1 MFALIA
7 TLAIQALVS
16 MAVLTPPVFAALAA
30 PEIGVSA
37 NAIGVY
43 TSLVYAA
50 ACFSSAASGGP
61 IRRHG
66 AIRLSQACLVACAVG
81 LALTATASLALVLA
95 GALLLGLGYG
105 PVTPASSHLLIR
117 QTPPA
122 RRALVFSIKQTGVPV
137 GGALAGIL
145 VPALVLALGW
155 RGAALAAALLS
166 LMVAAAVEPVH
177 KSLDSDA
184 DPAARG
190 ERGVLT
196 AIRLVLASPPLRR
209 LALASLAFSA
219 MQLCFSAFVVTFL
232 TERIGLALVTAGAV
246 MAAAQV
252 AAIGGRILWGWVADR
267 FLATRQLLGVLGLVM
282 AASAAALSLVTPGW
296 PVAAIAAVTVA
307 LGASGL
313 GWNGIYLA
321 EVATLA
327 PAGSAGLVTGGA
339 LSLTFLGIVIGPA
352 LFSAVIG
359 ASGSYRLAFLAAAC
373 FAAIAAV
380 AVWRR

>member
-7 TLAIQALVS
+7 TLAIQTLVS
-16 MAVLTPPVFAALAA
+16 MAVLTPPGFAALAA

-37 NAIGVY
+37 NALGGY
-43 TSLVYAA
+43 NSLVYAA
-50 ACFSSAASGGP
+50 ACLSAAVSGGP

-66 AIRLSQACLVACAVG
+66 AIRLSQACLIACAAG
-81 LALTATASLALVLA
+81 LALTASASLALVLG
-95 GALLLGLGYG
+95 GAVLLGLGYG

-155 RGAALAAALLS
+155 KGAALAAAALS
-166 LMVAAAVEPVH
+166 VLVAVAVEPVRQ
-177 KSLDSDA
+177 SLDSDA
-184 DPAARG
+184 DPTARG
-190 ERGVLT
+190 ERGVLA

-219 MQLCFSAFVVTFL
+219 MQLFCL
-232 TERIGLALVTAGAV
+232 
-246 MAAAQV
+246 
-252 AAIGGRILWGWVADR
+252 
-267 FLATRQLLGVLGLVM
+267 LGLVM
-282 AASAAALSLVTPGW
+282 AASATALSLVTPGW
-296 PVAAIAAVTVA
+296 PVAAIAAVTVV

-327 PAGSAGLVTGGA
+327 PPGKAGLVTGGA

-352 LFSAVIG
+352 LFSVVVE
-359 ASGSYRLAFLAAAC
+359 ASGSYQPAFLAAAS
-373 FAAIAAV
+373 FAALAAL

>member
-7 TLAIQALVS
+7 TLAIQALVA

-30 PEIGVSA
+30 PEIGVGA
-37 NAIGVY
+37 NAIGIY
-43 TSLVYAA
+43 TSVVYAA
-50 ACFSSAASGGP
+50 ACLSAAASGGP
-61 IRRHG
+61 LRRHG
-66 AIRLSQACLVACAVG
+66 AIRLSQLCLVLCALG
-81 LALTATASLALVLA
+81 LALAATASLPLVLG
-95 GALLLGLGYG
+95 GAVILGVGYG

-117 QTPPA
+117 QTPPE

-145 VPALVLALGW
+145 VPALVVTLGW
-155 RGAALAAALLS
+155 KGAALATAALS
-166 LMVAAAVEPVH
+166 VAVAVAVQPLRRD
-177 KSLDSDA
+177 LDSDA
-184 DPAARG
+184 DPQARG

-196 AIRLVLASPPLRR
+196 AIRLVLAEPRLRR

-232 TERIGLALVTAGAV
+232 TERVGLRLVAAGAV
-246 MAAAQV
+246 MATAQA

-267 FLATRQLLGVLGLVM
+267 LVATRQLLGALGLVM
-282 AASAAALSLVTPGW
+282 AASAAVLGLVTPAW
-296 PVAAIAAVTVA
+296 PIAAIAAVTVT

-327 PAGSAGLVTGGA
+327 PAGKAGMVTGGA
-339 LSLTFLGIVIGPA
+339 LSLTFLGIVVGPA
-352 LFSAVIG
+352 LFSGVVG
-359 ASGSYRLAFLAAAC
+359 ASGSYPLAFLAASFC
-373 FAAIAAV
+373 AALAAV

>member
-7 TLAIQALVS
+7 TLAIQALVA

-30 PEIGVSA
+30 PEIGVGA

-50 ACFSSAASGGP
+50 ACLSSAASGGP
-61 IRRHG
+61 LRRHG
-66 AIRLSQACLVACAVG
+66 AIRLSQLCLVLCALG
-81 LALTATASLALVLA
+81 LALAATASLALVLG
-95 GALLLGLGYG
+95 GAVLLGLGSG

-117 QTPPA
+117 QTPPE

-145 VPALVLALGW
+145 VPALVVALGW
-155 RGAALAAALLS
+155 KGAALAAAALNLV
-166 LMVAAAVEPVH
+166 LAIAVQPVRRE
-177 KSLDSDA
+177 LDSDA
-184 DPAARG
+184 DPSARG
-190 ERGVLT
+190 ERGLLT
-196 AIRLVLASPPLRR
+196 AIRLVLAEPALRR

-232 TERIGLALVTAGAV
+232 TEQVGLTLIAAGAV
-246 MAAAQV
+246 MATAQA

-267 FLATRQLLGVLGLVM
+267 FMATRQLLGALGLVM
-282 AASAAALSLVTPGW
+282 AASAGALSLATAAW
-296 PVAAIAAVTVA
+296 PVAAIAAVTA
-307 LGASGL
+307 ILGASGL

-321 EVATLA
+321 QVATLA
-327 PAGSAGLVTGGA
+327 PAGKAGMVTGGA

-352 LFSAVIG
+352 LFSAVVG
-359 ASGSYRLAFLAAAC
+359 ASGSYRLAFLAASC
-373 FAAIAAV
+373 CVAIAAV

>member
-37 NAIGVY
+37 NGIGVY

-50 ACFSSAASGGP
+50 ACLSAAVSGGP

-66 AIRLSQACLVACAVG
+66 AIRLSQVCLLACAAG
-81 LALTATASLALVLA
+81 LALTASASLALVLG
-95 GALLLGLGYG
+95 GAVLLGLGYG
-105 PVTPASSHLLIR
+105 PVTPASSHILIR

-155 RGAALAAALLS
+155 KGAALGVV
-166 LMVAAAVEPVH
+166 VAVAVEPVR

-184 DPAARG
+184 DPTARG
-190 ERGVLT
+190 ERGVLA

-232 TERIGLALVTAGAV
+232 TERVGLALVTAGAV

-267 FLATRQLLGVLGLVM
+267 FLPTRQLLCLLGLVM
-282 AASAAALSLVTPGW
+282 AASAAALSLVTASW
-296 PVAAIAAVTVA
+296 PVGAIAAVTVV

-327 PAGSAGLVTGGA
+327 PPGSAGLVTGGA

-352 LFSAVIG
+352 LFSVVVE
-359 ASGSYRLAFLAAAC
+359 ASGSYRPAFLAAAC
-373 FAAIAAV
+373 CAAIAAL